1 MYLLAA
7 YAGLSLLFASTIS
20 IVSAHEITRP
30 TILSR
35 TADVKSSYDY
45 IVIGGGTSGLTV
57 ADRLT
62 EDGKTSVLVV
72 EYGELSQLA
81 ERNSM

>member
-1 MYLLAA
+1 MFHLAV
-7 YAGLSLLFASTIS
+7 YAGLSLLFDSAIT
-20 IVSAHEITRP
+20 IVSAHEITRA
-30 TILSR
+30 TILSQI
-35 TADVKSSYDY
+35 ADVKSSYDY

-72 EYGELSQLA
+72 EHGELG
-81 ERNSM
+81 